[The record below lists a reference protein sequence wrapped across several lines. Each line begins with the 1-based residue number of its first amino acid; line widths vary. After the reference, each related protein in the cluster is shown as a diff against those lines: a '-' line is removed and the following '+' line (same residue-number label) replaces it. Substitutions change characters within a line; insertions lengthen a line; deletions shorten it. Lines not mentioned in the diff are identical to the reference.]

1 MRYRLSFAAILAVL
15 SLGLTGGA
23 AAPKD
28 TADRDVQDFIYMG
41 EKGPMLIRFHV
52 SIDGKPLMDVWEDF
66 MGKLFAYL
74 DLDGDGVLSKT
85 EAARAPSVPV
95 LFNNGPGFAG
105 QQPNI
110 AQAIDKDRNGKITR
124 QELADWY
131 RQNGVVPF
139 QFRTNG
145 PQQNQVRLVLAGQ
158 PQTLSADALN
168 DKLFA
173 LLDADKNG
181 NLSREE
187 LAKAPALLAKIDAD
201 DDEMVS
207 IAEMSGNAPSSLGN
221 GATVAVAFDGPMQP
235 GKSDPFVMV
244 TPGQGRKQLARELLN
259 HYAPKGKRSAV
270 RKLTRQDLGM
280 EEAAFARLDMDEDG
294 QLDSEELAHFAKRDP
309 DLEVRVRLGGKTR
322 KEVGV
327 ELVPVKD
334 RPAPLAKAVR
344 SSSGGTLLLELGAA
358 QIELGRGE
366 TSSDPQFAVRLRQ
379 QYLNQFRSADK
390 DNNGY
395 LDKSEA
401 EQNRLYRNVFRLM
414 DRDEDGKLFEK
425 EVVAYLD
432 KMKELQ
438 EGVLRSCA
446 SLAVKDQGRGLF
458 DLIDANSDGRLGVRE
473 LRQMVKL
480 IDSLDRDGDGQI
492 SRGEIP
498 HKYRVDVRRGPAN
511 SNQLGQRVVALRGTG
526 ASGPQPPERSAGPR
540 WFRKMDRNRDGDV
553 SRREFLGTDEQFRR
567 LDADGDGLI
576 SLEEAE
582 RADKLLRK
590 EKEQKP

>member
-1 MRYRLSFAAILAVL
+1 
-15 SLGLTGGA
+15 
-23 AAPKD
+23 
-28 TADRDVQDFIYMG
+28 
-41 EKGPMLIRFHV
+41 
-52 SIDGKPLMDVWEDF
+52 
-66 MGKLFAYL
+66 
-74 DLDGDGVLSKT
+74 
-85 EAARAPSVPV
+85 
-95 LFNNGPGFAG
+95 
-105 QQPNI
+105 
-110 AQAIDKDRNGKITR
+110 
-124 QELADWY
+124 
-131 RQNGVVPF
+131 
-139 QFRTNG
+139 
-145 PQQNQVRLVLAGQ
+145 
-158 PQTLSADALN
+158 
-168 DKLFA
+168 
-173 LLDADKNG
+173 
-181 NLSREE
+181 
-187 LAKAPALLAKIDAD
+187 
-201 DDEMVS
+201 
-207 IAEMSGNAPSSLGN
+207 
-221 GATVAVAFDGPMQP
+221 
-235 GKSDPFVMV
+235 
-244 TPGQGRKQLARELLN
+244 
-259 HYAPKGKRSAV
+259 
-270 RKLTRQDLGM
+270 
-280 EEAAFARLDMDEDG
+280 
-294 QLDSEELAHFAKRDP
+294 
-309 DLEVRVRLGGKTR
+309 
-322 KEVGV
+322 
-327 ELVPVKD
+327 
-334 RPAPLAKAVR
+334 
-344 SSSGGTLLLELGAA
+344 
-358 QIELGRGE
+358 
-366 TSSDPQFAVRLRQ
+366 
-379 QYLNQFRSADK
+379 
-390 DNNGY
+390 
-395 LDKSEA
+395 
-401 EQNRLYRNVFRLM
+401 M

>member
-1 MRYRLSFAAILAVL
+1 MKNLRKLLLLFCILQSAFCINR
-15 SLGLTGGA
+15 A
-23 AAPKD
+23 AA
-28 TADRDVQDFIYMG
+28 ADRDVQDFVYMG
-41 EKGPMLIRFHV
+41 EKGSMLIRFHV

-66 MGKLFAYL
+66 MGKLFDYL

-95 LFNNGPGFAG
+95 LFNNGPGFAE

-110 AQAIDKDRNGKITR
+110 AQAIDKDRDGKITR

-131 RQNGVVPF
+131 RQNGAAPF
-139 QFRTNG
+139 QFGTNG
-145 PQQNQVRLVLAGQ
+145 PLQVQPRLVFAGQ

-181 NLSREE
+181 KLSREE
-187 LAKAPALLAKIDAD
+187 LAKAPALLAKMDAD

-207 IAEMSGNAPSSLGN
+207 VAEMSGNVESNNAGAVFAVKQVMTEPGN
-221 GATVAVAFDGPMQP
+221 SG
-235 GKSDPFVMV
+235 PFVMV
-244 TPGQGRKQLARELLN
+244 TPGQGGKQLARELLN

-280 EEAAFARLDMDEDG
+280 DEATFARLDMDEDG
-294 QLDSEELAHFAKRDP
+294 QLDSEELAHFAQRDP
-309 DLEVRVRLGGKTR
+309 DLEVRVHLDKKGGK
-322 KEVGV
+322 KGGV
-327 ELVPVKD
+327 ELVQVED
-334 RPAPLAKAVR
+334 RPTPLAKAVR
-344 SSSGGTLLLELGAA
+344 SSPGGTLLLELGSA
-358 QIELGRGE
+358 QIELGRSD

-379 QYLNQFRSADK
+379 QYLNQFRAADK

-401 EQNRLYRNVFRLM
+401 EKNRLYRGVFAMM
-414 DRDEDGKLFEK
+414 DRDGDGKLFEK

-438 EGVLRSCA
+438 EGALRSCA

-458 DLIDANSDGRLGVRE
+458 DLVDTNSDGRLGVRE

-480 IDSLDRDGDGQI
+480 VDALDRDGDGQI

-498 HKYRVDVRRGPAN
+498 HKYRMDVQRGPAN
-511 SNQLGQRVVALRGTG
+511 SNQLGRQVVVLRQMGM
-526 ASGPQPPERSAGPR
+526 SEPRPPERTAGPR

-567 LDADGDGLI
+567 LDTDGDGLI
-576 SLEEAE
+576 SVEEAE